1 MKEISVEELR
11 TRLAKKDPLVLV
23 DVRQP
28 DEFAE
33 SHIAGAKLIPLGELP
48 ERVGELDKSAEIVV
62 NCRGGARSAR
72 AVQFLM
78 SQGFV
83 NVSNLIGGNDRWQ
96 AVASP
101 TRPV

>member
-1 MKEISVEELR
+1 MKEISVEELSA
-11 TRLAKKDPLVLV
+11 RLDKKDPLVLV

-33 SHIAGAKLIPLGELP
+33 SHIAGARLIPLGELP
-48 ERVGELDKSAEIVV
+48 ERVGELDKAAEIVV

-78 SQGFV
+78 SQGFT
-83 NVSNLIGGNDRWQ
+83 NVSNLVGGNDRWQ
-96 AVASP
+96 AMSSAK
-101 TRPV
+101 RPV